1 MPAHRVA
8 VDLRALVPNET
19 GVGVYTRALLLEL
32 AGREGFQY
40 TGLAHRPPR
49 EGEELAAAGIA
60 TEQEAAPL
68 GVIWQQL
75 RLPRRLDRGDFD
87 LLWSPLITLPLRCP
101 IPAVATVHDLTT
113 LLFPETHRLKVK
125 WSILPFLRPSLERAD
140 RLVTISQATA
150 RDIAFHFPQAARKVR
165 VVYPGIDPAFRPGT
179 PEEVAAIRRE
189 LAAPEGYI
197 LYVGTLE
204 PRKNIGAILDA
215 WEILHGEDPH
225 VPPLVLVGGY
235 GWASQHLLRRIE
247 TLAPRGVRSL
257 GHVDRAHLVR
267 VFQGGPGLRLSIP
280 LRGVRA
286 PPGGGHGLRHPRRG
300 LRRLEPARGR
310 RRLRPPG
317 SSGRHRRP
325 GAGDAG
331 SSPGAGPRVR
341 ARRAWGGAGRPL
353 PVGPGG
359 PGDGR
364 GFSRSHLPLIPLI
377 LRSSGTIC
385 GRGACFAL
393 YDRFRR
399 PQST

>member
-1 MPAHRVA
+1 MIQKIA

-19 GVGVYTRALLLEL
+19 GIGVYTRALLLEL
-32 AGREGFQY
+32 AGRGAFRY

-75 RLPRRLDRGDFD
+75 RLPRRLARGDFD

-113 LLFPETHRLKVK
+113 LLLPETHRLKVK

-140 RLVTISQATA
+140 RLVTISQASA

-165 VVYPGIDPAFRPGT
+165 VVYPGIDPEFRPGT
-179 PEEVAAIRRE
+179 PEEIAGIRRE

-204 PRKNIGAILDA
+204 PRKNIGAVLDA

-225 VPPLVLVGGY
+225 VPPLVLVGTY
-235 GWASQHLLRRIE
+235 GWGSQQLLRRIE
-247 TLAPRGVRSL
+247 SLAPLGVRSL

-267 VFQGGPGLRLSIP
+267 VFQGARVFVYPSLYEGFGLPPAEAMACGIP
-280 LRGVRA
+280 VVVSDA
-286 PPGGGHGLRHPRRG
+286 
-300 LRRLEPARGR
+300 
-310 RRLRPPG
+310 
-317 SSGRHRRP
+317 SSLP
-325 GAGDAG
+325 EVVGDAG
-331 SSPGAGPRVR
+331 VRVPSGDTGAVAHALRELLREPGR
-341 ARRAWGGAGRPL
+341 AAELGARAVEQAGRFRWDRAAQEMEE
-353 PVGPGG
+353 VF
-359 PGDGR
+359 R
-364 GFSRSHLPLIPLI
+364 E
-377 LRSSGTIC
+377 
-385 GRGACFAL
+385 AL
-393 YDRFRR
+393 AR
-399 PQST
+399 